1 MGKRPEVGFDPAVP
15 RSRRPQQILRIVLGG
30 KILVAEFRVGG
41 KKFFKRAT
49 FRGFHKSG
57 RDQAHPEQSERVVI
71 LLARA
76 VVIGEATDAGGH
88 TLGGARGVGRLQVE
102 PSDAKML
109 PVVKLVRRKSKVFE
123 GAEKVLVAPG
133 AGARAEM

>member
-1 MGKRPEVGFDPAVP
+1 MV
-15 RSRRPQQILRIVLGG
+15 
-30 KILVAEFRVGG
+30 G

-49 FRGFHKSG
+49 FRGFHKSR
-57 RDQAHPEQSERVVI
+57 RDQAHPEQSQRVVVF
-71 LLARA
+71 LGGA

-109 PVVKLVRRKSKVFE
+109 PVAKLVRRKRKVFKRT
-123 GAEKVLVAPG
+123 EKVVVAPG
-133 AGARAEM
+133 ASGP